1 MGHYHNTA
9 IIFGRVKDALL
20 HFEHVIAM
28 NVTGEAMG
36 FRPSGNQS
44 GQSID
49 KFKEATMR
57 DYREF
62 IDFFGTPDAMQR
74 FYPPPLAQHPFFK
87 GAVNIF
93 DGLLFAH
100 MIKALE
106 GEEFFQRYL
115 ENLAQVVGA
124 EQPVPS
130 NQFNPS
136 IGTLQRVFSKL
147 ATDFQLQG
155 IPIDCSPFFL
165 QSPDEHSVSGSV
177 SVHGIRV
184 IDTDN
189 VPLPQIIQFR
199 RDKETMKKMRAFR
212 LFAYEQYSGK
222 DQAYVEDDLQK
233 RLSDYDDAVKSSGFE
248 TKIKTLSFLFESK
261 VLLGALA
268 TSAVAVLIGD
278 PSLAIEAFG
287 AGTILEVGKLSL
299 EYAKQ
304 RHELREIC
312 RENPISY
319 IADAKRILKVQ

>member
-1 MGHYHNTA
+1 VKQYHNTA

-20 HFEHVIAM
+20 HFEYVIPM

-36 FRPSGNQS
+36 YRPVGNES

-62 IDFFGTPDAMQR
+62 TDFFGTPEAMQR
-74 FYPPPLAQHPFFK
+74 FYPPALAQHPSFK
-87 GAVNIF
+87 DTVNIF

-100 MIKALE
+100 MIKAAE
-106 GEEFFQRYL
+106 GEEFFQKYL
-115 ENLAQVVGA
+115 ESLAQLIGS
-124 EQPVPS
+124 EQAVRAKQLS
-130 NQFNPS
+130 PS
-136 IGTLQRVFSKL
+136 IEALQRVFSKL
-147 ATDFQLQG
+147 ATDFQLLD
-155 IPIDCSPFFL
+155 IPIDCAPFFL
-165 QSPDEHSVSGSV
+165 ESADEHSISGSV
-177 SVHGIRV
+177 SVLRIRV

-189 VPLPQIIQFR
+189 VPLSQIVEFR
-199 RDKETMKKMRAFR
+199 RDKQKMEKMRAFR

-222 DQAYVEDDLQK
+222 DRAYVEDDLQK
-233 RLSDYDDAVKSSGFE
+233 RLSDYEDAVRASGFG
-248 TKIKTLSFLFESK
+248 TKIKTLSFLFDSK

-268 TSAVAVLIGD
+268 TSAVAGLMGN
-278 PSLAIEAFG
+278 PNLAMEAFG

-304 RHELREIC
+304 RHELRKIC

-319 IADAKRILKVQ
+319 IADAKRILKVP